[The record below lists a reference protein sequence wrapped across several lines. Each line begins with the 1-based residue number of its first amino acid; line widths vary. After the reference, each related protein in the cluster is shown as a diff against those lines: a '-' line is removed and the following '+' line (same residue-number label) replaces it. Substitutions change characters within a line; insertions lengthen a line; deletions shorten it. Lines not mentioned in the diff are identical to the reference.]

1 MPYGVIVVSTNGSRR
16 AAAAVNEAFALAK
29 LYEGTVHGVDP
40 GVSAGFAD
48 SRSGQFQVNEK
59 AAQAEGIRTKLA
71 AEAQRQGVPFEFH
84 MPGKN
89 DPADAILEVAA
100 SVNADLVVVGN
111 QGMSGMKRVLGSAPN
126 KVSHK
131 CPCSVLIVNTEPN

>member
-1 MPYGVIVVSTNGSRR
+1 LN
-16 AAAAVNEAFALAK
+16 
-29 LYEGTVHGVDP
+29 EGTVHAVHGVDP

-48 SRSGQFQVNEK
+48 SRSAQFQVNEK
-59 AAQAEGIRTKLA
+59 AAQAEGIRTKVA
-71 AEAQRQGVPFEFH
+71 DYAQRQGIPFEFH
-84 MPGKN
+84 MPGKT

-111 QGMSGMKRVLGSAPN
+111 RGMSGMKRVLGSVPN

-131 CPCSVLIVNTEPN
+131 CPCSVLIVNTEPD